1 MSFQENTKKEKHKLP
16 LQGQPT
22 FHAFHPKA
30 VNEIPFLK
38 RGCTW
43 QVFWLGALAPSHSIF
58 MEQWLLQ
65 LSLNSFFRWRLEALT
80 ATGIA
85 PEFNRIPF

>member
-43 QVFWLGALAPSHSIF
+43 QVFWLGALAPSHSIL
-58 MEQWLLQ
+58 MEQWLIQ
-65 LSLNSFFRWRLEALT
+65 LSLNFLLSKEA
-80 ATGIA
+80 GG
-85 PEFNRIPF
+85 PYSYGDSSRI

>member
-1 MSFQENTKKEKHKLP
+1 MSFQENTKKEKYKLP
-16 LQGQPT
+16 LQGHFT

-30 VNEIPFLK
+30 VNGIPFFG
-38 RGCTW
+38 RGSVW

-58 MEQWLLQ
+58 AEQWLLQ
-65 LSLNSFFRWRLEALT
+65 LLLTSFFRKRPEALT

-85 PEFNRIPF
+85 PELNRIPF